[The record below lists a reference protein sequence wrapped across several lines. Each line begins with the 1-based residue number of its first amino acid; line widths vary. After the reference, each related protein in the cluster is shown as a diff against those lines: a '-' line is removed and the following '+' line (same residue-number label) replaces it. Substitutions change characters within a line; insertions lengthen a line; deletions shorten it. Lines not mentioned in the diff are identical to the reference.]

1 MSDVIALLDLLGG
14 GQPVEIDVA
23 LAELDPQISSAIRA
37 GDSQTLAN
45 LLGGRSNMVCGLF
58 PAKEKDEEKEG
69 DEDDAPVKE
78 PKPSDIR
85 RAA

>member
-1 MSDVIALLDLLGG
+1 MSDVIALLDLLGRG
-14 GQPVEIDVA
+14 ASVEVDAA
-23 LAELDPQISSAIRA
+23 LAELDPRISSAIRA

-58 PAKEKDEEKEG
+58 PAKEKEQEKEG
-69 DEDDAPVKE
+69 DGDEQPVEE
-78 PKPSDIR
+78 PKPGDIR